1 MVPFQRTNMGG
12 RKTRPAPKWRYDMD
26 QRLMTPF
33 CFASILAAALIAE
46 GAIAGVGAKAAP
58 AATGRA
64 EAPARVG
71 AVEAPEQR
79 KAGAR

>member
-1 MVPFQRTNMGG
+1 M
-12 RKTRPAPKWRYDMD
+12 A

-58 AATGRA
+58 AATARA

-71 AVEAPEQR
+71 AAQAPVR
-79 KAGAR
+79 RTPGAC

>member
-1 MVPFQRTNMGG
+1 M
-12 RKTRPAPKWRYDMD
+12 A

-46 GAIAGVGAKAAP
+46 GAIAGVGPKAAP
-58 AATGRA
+58 AVTGSA

-71 AVEAPEQR
+71 AAQAPVQR